1 MYKEDTIAAVA
12 TPPGEGGVA
21 IVRVSG
27 PAAESIAGK
36 IFARSRERN
45 GTLRSHT
52 LHSGA
57 IRNPKT
63 GELLDQALLTL
74 MRKPRSYTGED
85 VVEVHCHG
93 GPYIVREVLQ
103 VILSCGAR
111 QAEPGEFT
119 KRAFLNGR
127 LDLAQAEAV
136 LDLTRARTERGKRL
150 ALRQVEGELSK
161 WVEELREQLLSI
173 LVQVESSIDFPDE
186 EIELL
191 RREELAAKIDALR
204 RRISELVASYE
215 WGKLYREGATV
226 CIAGRPNVGKSSLL
240 NALLGEERA
249 IVNSLPGT
257 TRDVIEESM
266 QLDGLPVVLWDTAGI
281 RQSDEEVE
289 KIGVDYSLRRLEE
302 ARGVLVVV
310 DGSGPLAPEDHHVL
324 EAVKQKEGLLVINK
338 IDLPQELDVE
348 EINVLTPEKEK
359 VFVSAKQGNGL
370 KELKLALRGLLL
382 DAQNEPAI
390 VVTNLRHKAAL
401 EIAEEKLQQASKA
414 LSAVLPPELVA
425 VDLQE
430 AKEVLGEIV
439 GVIADDDIL
448 ERIFSQFCIGK

>member
-1 MYKEDTIAAVA
+1 
-12 TPPGEGGVA
+12 
-21 IVRVSG
+21 
-27 PAAESIAGK
+27 
-36 IFARSRERN
+36 
-45 GTLRSHT
+45 
-52 LHSGA
+52 
-57 IRNPKT
+57 
-63 GELLDQALLTL
+63 
-74 MRKPRSYTGED
+74 
-85 VVEVHCHG
+85 
-93 GPYIVREVLQ
+93 
-103 VILSCGAR
+103 
-111 QAEPGEFT
+111 
-119 KRAFLNGR
+119 
-127 LDLAQAEAV
+127 
-136 LDLTRARTERGKRL
+136 
-150 ALRQVEGELSK
+150 
-161 WVEELREQLLSI
+161 
-173 LVQVESSIDFPDE
+173 
-186 EIELL
+186 
-191 RREELAAKIDALR
+191 
-204 RRISELVASYE
+204 
-215 WGKLYREGATV
+215 
-226 CIAGRPNVGKSSLL
+226 
-240 NALLGEERA
+240 LGEERA

-257 TRDVIEESM
+257 TRDFIEESM

-302 ARGVLVVV
+302 AQGVLVVV